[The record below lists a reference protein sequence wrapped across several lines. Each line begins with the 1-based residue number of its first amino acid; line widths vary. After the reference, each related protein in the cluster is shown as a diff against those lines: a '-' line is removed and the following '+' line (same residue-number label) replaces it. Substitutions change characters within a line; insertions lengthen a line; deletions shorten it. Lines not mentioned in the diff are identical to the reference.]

1 MKAEVQGKLEHL
13 MLWQDKTARSLLR
26 QTAVKFQAPEDAL
39 AELLAWEIAQQE
51 RGRAD
56 NRRATFDDVL
66 GNTDYWKE

>member
-1 MKAEVQGKLEHL
+1 M
-13 MLWQDKTARSLLR
+13 R
-26 QTAVKFQAPEDAL
+26 QTAVKFQVPEDAL